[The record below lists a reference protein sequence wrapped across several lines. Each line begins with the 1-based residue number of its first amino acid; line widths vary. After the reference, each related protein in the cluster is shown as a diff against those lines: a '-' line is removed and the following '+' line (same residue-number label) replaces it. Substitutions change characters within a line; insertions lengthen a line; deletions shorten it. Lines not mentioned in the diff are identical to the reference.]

1 MADIDRLL
9 TPETIMVADAS
20 YSSIWISNYLTARAV
35 GQRFLTPRGMAGLGW
50 GLPFAIGA
58 QFAEPDRPVLCVT
71 GDGGFGHCW
80 AEVETVVRHQLPIIT
95 VVLNNQILG
104 YQKHG
109 ETVVFNAY
117 TDACE
122 FRPVDHAAIAR
133 AGGCAG
139 VRIEDPAD
147 FAPQLEAAL
156 KSRQPTLFD
165 VIIGENA
172 YPPITSFGDRFP
184 SPF

>member
-1 MADIDRLL
+1 
-9 TPETIMVADAS
+9 
-20 YSSIWISNYLTARAV
+20 
-35 GQRFLTPRGMAGLGW
+35 
-50 GLPFAIGA
+50 
-58 QFAEPDRPVLCVT
+58 
-71 GDGGFGHCW
+71 
-80 AEVETVVRHQLPIIT
+80 
-95 VVLNNQILG
+95 
-104 YQKHG
+104 
-109 ETVVFNAY
+109 
-117 TDACE
+117 
-122 FRPVDHAAIAR
+122 
-133 AGGCAG
+133 

>member
-1 MADIDRLL
+1 
-9 TPETIMVADAS
+9 
-20 YSSIWISNYLTARAV
+20 
-35 GQRFLTPRGMAGLGW
+35 
-50 GLPFAIGA
+50 LPFAIGA
-58 QFAEPDRPVLCVT
+58 QFAEPDRSVLCVT

-80 AEVETVVRHQLPIIT
+80 AELETVVRHQLPIIT

-133 AGGCAG
+133 ACGCAG
-139 VRIEDPAD
+139 VRIEDSAD
-147 FAPQLEAAL
+147 FSPQLEAAL

-165 VIIGENA
+165 VIIDENA
-172 YPPITSFGDRFP
+172 HPPITSFARNAATRARLGAHPGEVSARFSAARRFRRAVLP
-184 SPF
+184 IRRFLSRLR